1 MDDYINGCYTRY
13 GSRPM
18 NKDEVQYT
26 RKLKNG
32 MWACYGYIDNIADG
46 ISIDVYRY
54 PDMQEPVFYDHD
66 YDLVGF
72 DEDNPHLT
80 QHQIKM
86 LDRFLK
92 KRLKEMGLAK

>member
-1 MDDYINGCYTRY
+1 MEDFINGCYTRY

-18 NKDEVQYT
+18 RRDEVQAT
-26 RKLKNG
+26 RKLGNG
-32 MWACYGYIDNIADG
+32 MWACYGYIDGINDG

-54 PDMQEPVFYDHD
+54 PDMQELVFYDHD
-66 YDLVGF
+66 YELPGF

-80 QHQIKM
+80 KHQIKM